1 MLFGYYDF
9 KSSDTSTFYAGL
21 GIGAAFNSAKGF
33 QGANLGRNGY
43 FPENDSTEFAW
54 GAAFGFST
62 NISEKSTFEIKYN
75 YIDLGFANSGT
86 TDASFAAVGM
96 NADERLESELF
107 TQDFKVGL
115 RFSF

>member
-1 MLFGYYDF
+1 MM
-9 KSSDTSTFYAGL
+9 
-21 GIGAAFNSAKGF
+21 KGF
-33 QGANLGRNGY
+33 NTDLFLITALIQ
-43 FPENDSTEFAW
+43 S
-54 GAAFGFST
+54 
-62 NISEKSTFEIKYN
+62 N

-86 TDASFAAVGM
+86 TDASFASVGM